1 MKKMAD
7 SNKTTELHQQPLRCS
22 DLAKM
27 LGSKHRC
34 YRRQTMAKG
43 SKNNMRLFCTKN
55 PSDKEILYAAYC
67 KKNKQQVHNRRI
79 TSRTMYEVEKELKNT
94 QFEICYHHRR
104 ILQQQICGPVTADCC
119 VAKTGKRQPAQISVT
134 KKIV

>member
-1 MKKMAD
+1 MAD

-22 DLAKM
+22 NLAKM

-34 YRRQTMAKG
+34 YWRQIMAKG
-43 SKNNMRLFCTKN
+43 SKNNMRLFCTKKN
-55 PSDKEILYAAYC
+55 RRQRNTYAAYC
-67 KKNKQQVHNRRI
+67 KKNKQQVHNRRV
-79 TSRTMYEVEKELKNT
+79 TSRSMYEVEKEFENT

-104 ILQQQICGPVTADCC
+104 ILQQQIYGLVTADCR

-134 KKIV
+134 DDDDSPS